1 MKKKQLTALSE
12 ELFKY
17 FHEKYGATRTEV
29 DEAIR
34 EFGYV
39 KPRIN
44 TFFLVK
50 SHEKKRSPETKSRS
64 RLPDR

>member
-1 MKKKQLTALSE
+1 MKKKQLAALSE
-12 ELFKY
+12 QLFKY
-17 FHEKYGATRTEV
+17 FHEKYGATRTEI

-44 TFFLVK
+44 TYFLVRA
-50 SHEKKRSPETKSRS
+50 HEKKKPPVKE
-64 RLPDR
+64 